1 MKIHQ
6 YTMLCASIT
15 AQDAAEEA
23 LKNGCNAMAAM
34 RQEYLERRNVIVKG
48 FNEIGLP
55 CLTPNGAFY
64 VFPNITSTGMTSQDF
79 AVELLKRKSVAVVPG
94 DAFGTCG
101 SGYIRCSYAT
111 SMEGIREA
119 LKRIGDFV
127 NEIKNK

>member
-1 MKIHQ
+1 M
-6 YTMLCASIT
+6 
-15 AQDAAEEA
+15 
-23 LKNGCNAMAAM
+23 
-34 RQEYLERRNVIVKG
+34 IVKG

-55 CLTPNGAFY
+55 CLNPNGAFY
-64 VFPNITSTGMTSQDF
+64 VFPNITSTGMSSQDF

-94 DAFGTCG
+94 DAFGECG

-127 NEIKNK
+127 KEIKAEQK